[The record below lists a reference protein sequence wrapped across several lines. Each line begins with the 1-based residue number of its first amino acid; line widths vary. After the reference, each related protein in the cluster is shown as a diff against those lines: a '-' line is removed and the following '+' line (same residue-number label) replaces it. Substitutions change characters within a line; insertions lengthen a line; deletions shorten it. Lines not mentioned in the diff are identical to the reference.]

1 MGEILQ
7 FFIDGN
13 IKYILICFAILFMGG
28 TSWNLFLIIYLI
40 KINKNL
46 DYIAG
51 FFACL
56 SLKGVETLSAEVKED
71 DNKTE

>member
-1 MGEILQ
+1 MSEILQ
-7 FFIDGN
+7 FFIDGD
-13 IKYILICFAILFMGG
+13 IKYILICFSILFMGG
-28 TSWNLFLIIYLI
+28 ICWNLFLIIYLI